1 MSEFNYKIIK
11 KIGVINRDSKWKKE
25 LNLISWD
32 GKARKFDIRSWDE
45 NYEKMSKGVT
55 LTKDELLN
63 LKNILNSIDVDEAY
77 GNIDKRIIDNNISN
91 DDIFD

>member
-1 MSEFNYKIIK
+1 M
-11 KIGVINRDSKWKKE
+11 
-25 LNLISWD
+25 ISWD

-63 LKNILNSIDVDEAY
+63 LKNMLNSIDVDEAY